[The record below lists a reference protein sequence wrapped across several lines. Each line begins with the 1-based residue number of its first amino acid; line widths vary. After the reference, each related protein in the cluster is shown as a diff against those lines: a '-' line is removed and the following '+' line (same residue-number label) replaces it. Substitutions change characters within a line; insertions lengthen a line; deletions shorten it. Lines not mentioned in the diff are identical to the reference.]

1 MIWVVGFA
9 CPLLLASCK
18 NKAVEETAPVYPV
31 VSVAVS
37 SVEMTDDFPAT
48 IQGRQES
55 PFIRKC
61 RGPSRRSASMKG
73 KKSVRGSCFS

>member
-1 MIWVVGFA
+1 MRNLIWVVGFA
-9 CPLLLASCK
+9 CPLLLTSCK

-48 IQGRQES
+48 IQGRQDIAIYPQVSGDHQEGLR
-55 PFIRKC
+55 P
-61 RGPSRRSASMKG
+61 
-73 KKSVRGSCFS
+73 